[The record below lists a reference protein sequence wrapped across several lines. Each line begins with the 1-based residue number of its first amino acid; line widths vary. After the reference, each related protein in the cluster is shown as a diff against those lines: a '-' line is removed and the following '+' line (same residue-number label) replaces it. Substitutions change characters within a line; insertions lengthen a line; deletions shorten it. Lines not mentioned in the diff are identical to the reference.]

1 LSIVATARR
10 RSWLLPAGITLAL
23 LVAVSPAVYVF
34 LEHSRTTTPAR
45 PFTAAPE
52 EDQAPWKIETFPAGA
67 IAKIGKADRALVENR
82 AAAVEGIV
90 KDVYD
95 AELMDP
101 GTLPKVLDRSF
112 TSKAA
117 ESFAKAGLGVPKGA
131 SDVRST
137 TRKARIGV
145 DILGGRAAAADVKIS
160 LVGDLKGD
168 TLKITQRATLWMQ
181 RDQKHWRVVAYD
193 VKQGPTPA
201 RHASE
206 GKRHKGRAG
215 RSGK

>member
-23 LVAVSPAVYVF
+23 AVAVSPAVYVF
-34 LEHSRTTTPAR
+34 WDHSRTTAPAR
-45 PFTAAPE
+45 PFTAVPE
-52 EDQAPWKIETFPAGA
+52 AEQARWDIETFPAGA
-67 IAKIGKADRALVENR
+67 LSKIGKADRALVANR

-101 GTLPKVLDRSF
+101 QSLPKVLDRAF
-112 TSKAA
+112 TPKAA

-137 TRKARIGV
+137 TRRARIGV
-145 DILGGRAAAADVKIS
+145 NVLGGTAAAADVTIS

-168 TLKITQRATLWMQ
+168 KLKITQHATLWMQ
-181 RDQKHWRVVAYD
+181 RDQRHWRVVGYD
-193 VKQGPTPA
+193 VKQGPTPRQSA
-201 RHASE
+201 D

-215 RSGK
+215 RSDK